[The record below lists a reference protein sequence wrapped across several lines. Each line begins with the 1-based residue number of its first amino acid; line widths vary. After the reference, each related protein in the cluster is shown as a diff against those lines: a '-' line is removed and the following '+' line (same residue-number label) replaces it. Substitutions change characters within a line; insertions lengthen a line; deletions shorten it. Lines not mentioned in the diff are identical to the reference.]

1 MFRSILLVMVV
12 TVISPLSSVHGQDS
26 EEVKRLKE
34 RIELLEAKLKL
45 AEKEVELLKKEQAML
60 NANDT
65 KKPAPAPES
74 GEDAFA
80 FDAVLTG
87 RRTMGE
93 EIKRNLST
101 AFTSVN
107 TATRTKLGAVPTRLN
122 DRSSRP
128 TQFGHQYPGRGSNP
142 QPQASEACTLSN

>member
-80 FDAVLTG
+80 YDAVLTG
-87 RRTMGE
+87 RLTMGE
-93 EIKRNLST
+93 QINSIHRLELTGPPRGFVTDCVSFSN
-101 AFTSVN
+101 V
-107 TATRTKLGAVPTRLN
+107 RVVTKN
-122 DRSSRP
+122 
-128 TQFGHQYPGRGSNP
+128 
-142 QPQASEACTLSN
+142 